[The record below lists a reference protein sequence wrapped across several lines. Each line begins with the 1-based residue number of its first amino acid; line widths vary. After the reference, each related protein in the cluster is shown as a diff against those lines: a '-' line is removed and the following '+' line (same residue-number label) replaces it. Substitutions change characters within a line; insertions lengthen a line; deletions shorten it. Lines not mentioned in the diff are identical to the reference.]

1 MNTTLAD
8 WNSPSVSLRLLL
20 MIDAKRID
28 DVIGEL
34 LVSYLITGHSR
45 YPDNYMYICEVIIVF
60 YVYTTTTSATTISN
74 TIYYYPY

>member
-20 MIDAKRID
+20 MIDAKPID

-60 YVYTTTTSATTISN
+60 HVYTTTSAPTISN
-74 TIYYYPY
+74 TIYY